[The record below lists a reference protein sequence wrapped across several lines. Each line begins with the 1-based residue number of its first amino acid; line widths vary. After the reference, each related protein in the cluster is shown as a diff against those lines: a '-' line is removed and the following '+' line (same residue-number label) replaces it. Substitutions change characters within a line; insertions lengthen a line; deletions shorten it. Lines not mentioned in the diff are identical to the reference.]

1 MLRSSHSK
9 AYNMAS
15 PEKRGDKLTGF
26 WYGEVDWRR
35 KGGERFRRRFETKRE
50 AEGYEAYVRS
60 AGTEPVNLKDAKLGG
75 PTFSEWLVL
84 ARASKKWKKSR
95 DPSGAHRLTYLDG
108 LIGHH
113 TIPGLTTKVIDGV
126 VDDLSKRPA
135 QVGKGKL
142 SDKTINRYLAAI
154 SSVVK
159 YAREHPEEGKEP
171 VVCNA
176 VFPWVKEKGGR
187 IHWFSVAQEEVIVPW
202 MMAKGWLVEAVAFRV
217 LCATGLRWSEFESL
231 EPHQCQPEWVLLDE
245 TKTDT
250 PRDVPMDEGL
260 ASELKAMVTAQK
272 LPKYGTTRTRLKEAV
287 KACGYSPKLGLH
299 NARHGAAT
307 RLIKRDVSLPIVQR
321 WLGHKNINTT
331 MKYIHVE
338 NEDLYAAM
346 KKLSP
351 QRGYSTENSGSGDLV
366 QFRKAI

>member
-1 MLRSSHSK
+1 MPY
-9 AYNMAS
+9 A
-15 PEKRGDKLTGF
+15 EKRDGKLTGF
-26 WYGEVDWRR
+26 WYGEVAVKKIR
-35 KGGERFRRRFETKRE
+35 GTQTTFSTTSGERFRRRFETMKE
-50 AEGYEAYVRS
+50 AKGYEAYVKEV
-60 AGTEPVNLKDAKLGG
+60 GQEPVNLKDAKLGG
-75 PTFSEWLVL
+75 PTFSEWLKL
-84 ARASKKWKKSR
+84 ARASKKWKSSR
-95 DPSGAHRLTYLDG
+95 DPSGGHRLDYIEG
-108 LIGHH
+108 RIGH
-113 TIPGLTTKVIDGV
+113 LTVPAITTTVIDKLVEG
-126 VDDLSKRPA
+126 LSKRPA
-135 QVGKGKL
+135 QSGGGML

-154 SSVVK
+154 SSVIK
-159 YAREHPEEGKEP
+159 YAREHPGAGQEP
-171 VVCNA
+171 VACNA

-187 IHWFSVAQEEVIVPW
+187 IHWFSVAQEEVLVPW
-202 MMAKGWLVEAVAFRV
+202 MMAKGWLVEALAFRV

-231 EPHQCQPEWVLLDE
+231 EVHQCQPEWVLLDE

-260 ASELKAMVTAQK
+260 ASELKAMVAARN

-307 RLIKRDVSLPIVQR
+307 RMIKRDVPLPVVQQ

-338 NEDLYAAM
+338 NSDLYAAM

-351 QRGYSTENSGSGDLV
+351 QRGFSTENVSTGELV
-366 QFRKAI
+366 PFKKAI